1 MTMGKM
7 KVIPKS
13 EMTQAEIYSL
23 EQRIQESLIKM
34 ALQAD
39 LASDRSELVIR
50 DILPFTDL
58 AGALGNEHWTNQ
70 IICVA
75 NGWQAAPD
83 FNIRLAGIQAN
94 RVMAFYKVFNRSVNP
109 TISLARFQLAQT
121 GVLAVLQ
128 LEELW
133 AEQEQVGF
141 FGPIFYNDNETVR
154 IDYYANA
161 ATAAGGEQIGL
172 PAMVC
177 EPYGEVISQDAKKR
191 VLAAKWQ

>member
-1 MTMGKM
+1 MGKM

-13 EMTQAEIYSL
+13 EMTQAEIFSL
-23 EQRIQESLIKM
+23 EQKIQESLYKM

-50 DILPFTDL
+50 DCLPFTDL
-58 AGALGNEHWTNQ
+58 AGALTNENWVNQ
-70 IICVA
+70 IVCVA

-83 FNIRLAGIQAN
+83 FNVRLAGIQAN
-94 RVMAFYKVFNRSVNP
+94 RVMAFYKVFNNTLNP
-109 TISLARFQLAQT
+109 TINATRFSLAQT

-133 AEQEQVGF
+133 AEQESVGF
-141 FGPIFYNDNETVR
+141 FGPIFYNDNETIR
-154 IDYYANA
+154 IEHYANA
-161 ATAAGGEQIGL
+161 ATAAGAELIGF

-177 EPYGEVISQDAKKR
+177 EPYGEVVAQDSKRR
-191 VLAAKWQ
+191 VLAAKWL